1 MTIEW
6 LLQTRVNESESS
18 IAEAA
23 LWKTDLPVCKLED
36 GASPRRENHGSGIE
50 NHVVNSI

>member
-6 LLQTRVNESESS
+6 LLQTPVNESESR
-18 IAEAA
+18 IAETT

-36 GASPRRENHGSGIE
+36 GASPHRENRGSGIE
-50 NHVVNSI
+50 NNVVNSI